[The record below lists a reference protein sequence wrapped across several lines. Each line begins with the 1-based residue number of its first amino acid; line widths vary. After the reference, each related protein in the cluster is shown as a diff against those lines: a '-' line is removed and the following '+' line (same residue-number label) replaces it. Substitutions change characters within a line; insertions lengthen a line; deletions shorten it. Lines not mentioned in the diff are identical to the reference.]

1 MLQIITAYVV
11 SAAVFLGLDA
21 VMLRGFMKPLFQ
33 QHIGD
38 WLLETP
44 RYGPAVVFYL
54 LYVAGGVYLVSRP
67 ALIADAPTVALL
79 HGALLG
85 ALAYGTYEFTNLSTL
100 TRWSWQ
106 QVIVD
111 TTWGTVLTGVSL
123 WLGVLAA
130 RAIA

>member
-1 MLQIITAYVV
+1 MQIITAYIV
-11 SAAVFLGLDA
+11 SAVVFLGLDA
-21 VMLRGFMKPLFQ
+21 VMLRSFMKPLFQ
-33 QHIGD
+33 RHIGD

-54 LYVAGGVYLVSRP
+54 AYVAGGVYLVSRP
-67 ALIADAPTVALL
+67 ALAADAPTVALL

-111 TTWGTVLTGVSL
+111 TSWGTALTGVSL